1 MDRGK
6 SLKYKT
12 QKVYILEKRRQS
24 LLLYN
29 ITTKYKKKERKSY

>member
-6 SLKYKT
+6 SLKYKI

-24 LLLYN
+24 FLLYN
-29 ITTKYKKKERKSY
+29 IIIKYKKKERKLY